1 MPGQNLFSDTMFAY
15 QKVMDFRTQRHNLV
29 SSNLT
34 NAETPAYKAKDVE
47 FESILNDAISTEK
60 GPQLPLAKTNSGHI
74 GGASQLELLT
84 TKPEIVNV
92 KSAIQNFDGNTV
104 SVESEMSKLNKNSML
119 YQTETE
125 VLSRLFGGLKY
136 AVTGGGR

>member
-1 MPGQNLFSDTMFAY
+1 MPSQKLFNDTMFAY
-15 QKVMDFRTQRHNLV
+15 QRVMDFRTQRHNLV
-29 SSNLT
+29 SSNLS

-60 GPQLPLAKTNSGHI
+60 GLRLVKTSSGHI
-74 GGASQLELLT
+74 DGGGQIELLT
-84 TKPEIVNV
+84 TNPEIVSV
-92 KSAIQNFDGNTV
+92 KSPILNFDGNTV
-104 SVESEMSKLNKNSML
+104 SVETEMNKLNKNSML

-136 AVTGGGR
+136 AVTEGGR

>member
-47 FESILNDAISTEK
+47 FERGCSCRWQRPTAGTSA
-60 GPQLPLAKTNSGHI
+60 GQVNS
-74 GGASQLELLT
+74 S
-84 TKPEIVNV
+84 
-92 KSAIQNFDGNTV
+92 F
-104 SVESEMSKLNKNSML
+104 
-119 YQTETE
+119 
-125 VLSRLFGGLKY
+125 
-136 AVTGGGR
+136 

>member
-15 QKVMDFRTQRHNLV
+15 QRVMDFRTQRHNVV
-29 SSNLT
+29 SSNLS
-34 NAETPAYKAKDVE
+34 NAETPSYKAKDVE
-47 FESILNDAISTEK
+47 FESILQDAISTEK
-60 GPQLPLAKTNSGHI
+60 GLRLVKTNSGHI
-74 GGASQLELLT
+74 DGGGQIDLLT
-84 TKPEIVNV
+84 TNPEIVSV
-92 KSAIQNFDGNTV
+92 KSPILNFDGNTV
-104 SVESEMSKLNKNSML
+104 SVESEMNKLNKNSML

>member
-1 MPGQNLFSDTMFAY
+1 MPGQNLFNDTMFAY
-15 QKVMDFRTQRHNLV
+15 QRVMDFRTQRHNIL

-47 FESILNDAISTEK
+47 FESILKDAISTEK
-60 GPQLPLAKTNSGHI
+60 GLRLAKTSSGHMD
-74 GGASQLELLT
+74 GGGQIELLSSS
-84 TKPEIVNV
+84 PEIVAV
-92 KSAIQNFDGNTV
+92 KSPILNFDGNTV
-104 SVESEMSKLNKNSML
+104 SVESEMNKLSKNSML